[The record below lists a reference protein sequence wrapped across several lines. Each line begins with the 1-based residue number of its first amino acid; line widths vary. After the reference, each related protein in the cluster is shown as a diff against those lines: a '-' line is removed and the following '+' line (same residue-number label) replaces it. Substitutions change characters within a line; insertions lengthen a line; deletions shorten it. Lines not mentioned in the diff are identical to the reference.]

1 VNHIRNKPGV
11 NHMMNWKTT
20 QVTMGIPSIMTGT
33 TNENIDII
41 LIDKANMMTS
51 IKINLIVKIVMHSL
65 HVAK

>member
-11 NHMMNWKTT
+11 NHMMNQKMT

-33 TNENIDII
+33 TNEKIDII
-41 LIDKANMMTS
+41 LIDKANMTTS
-51 IKINLIVKIVMHSL
+51 IKINLIVKIVMHPL